1 MLSRQGAHGLEEVPL
16 RIVALVGGGADV
28 GRVGVA
34 ALGEARES
42 PREQARSRG
51 HCWFETG
58 EAGGEVLAENAF
70 SRRLTVMMLVDQANV
85 VAQHGRTGRQTDTNA
100 LDRYRVGW
108 ASYLYVYNPQAG
120 RQAGW

>member
-1 MLSRQGAHGLEEVPL
+1 MRKFRFASSRWSAGEPT
-16 RIVALVGGGADV
+16 
-28 GRVGVA
+28 
-34 ALGEARES
+34 LGELGSLLWERPES
-42 PREQARSRG
+42 PLVNKLGRAAIV
-51 HCWFETG
+51 WFETG